1 MLGAVPIA
9 PDAPATSA
17 AARDHRAAGQALAR
31 GNALGALAL
40 VGRADDTL
48 GLTLRG
54 IAYAQMGDLALAR
67 VTLERAAKS
76 ERGKL
81 ARARIEAALVEV
93 SMADGDI
100 AATSRAARR
109 SAEMLAGLGDV
120 RNAAMQ
126 RLVQARAEVLL
137 GKLAEARHVVG
148 ELLASSSTLPPDVVA
163 VAWLARA
170 EIAVRAVAP
179 TEARA
184 ALARARDALDGAPNQ
199 LLARALVSL
208 ETELSVP
215 VARLERGGVLRSTD
229 LYGMEAASSG
239 EVFLVDAC
247 RRLVIASRVTIP
259 LAKRPVLFALLLVL
273 ARAWPR
279 DVARDELAGLAFDVR
294 RVNASHRSRLR
305 VEIGRL
311 RKVLGVLAEPVATD
325 DGYRLESELEL
336 VTLLPPTDDDDARIA
351 ILLGDGASWSAQAL
365 AEHAGVSKRTAQ
377 RALAALVGSGAA
389 VREGQGK
396 DVRYARPGPR
406 IASRMLLLGL
416 VPST

>member
-1 MLGAVPIA
+1 MLAVVPSA
-9 PDAPATSA
+9 PLSAA

-40 VGRADDTL
+40 VGRTEDAL

-67 VTLERAAKS
+67 TTLERAGKS
-76 ERGKL
+76 ERNQL
-81 ARARIEAALVEV
+81 ARARIEAALVEI

-109 SAEMLAGLGDV
+109 SAETLAGLGDL

-148 ELLASSSTLPPDVVA
+148 ELLDGSAKLPSDVVA

-184 ALARARDALDGAPNQ
+184 ALARARGALDGAPNE

-208 ETELSVP
+208 EKELSIP
-215 VARLERGGVLRSTD
+215 VARLERGGVMRNTD

-247 RRLVIASRVTIP
+247 RRLVIAGRVTIP

-279 DVARDELAGLAFDVR
+279 DVGRDDLAGLAFGAR

-311 RKVLGVLAEPVATD
+311 RKVLSGLAEPVATD
-325 DGYRLESELEL
+325 DGYRLDSKLEL

-351 ILLGDGASWSAQAL
+351 ILLGDGASWTAQAL

-377 RALAALVGSGAA
+377 RALADLVESGVA
-389 VREGQGK
+389 VREGTGK

-416 VPST
+416 VPPT